1 MKFQQ
6 YPARLGR
13 RAIAAAGFALAL
25 VLMLAGCDA
34 GAAVVLPAG
43 RYDYVASHAT
53 PSGEDTIH
61 LSGIL
66 QIDSSDADSVRG
78 HWEVPQLH
86 PELRSRLAE
95 SGGIQ
100 LIAHPTYFGTLS
112 HEFRRSGT
120 GIACSGAYEWV
131 AEGGREETTPLS
143 CSVTAR

>member
-1 MKFQQ
+1 MKSQQ

-13 RAIAAAGFALAL
+13 RVLAAAGFALA
-25 VLMLAGCDA
+25 LAGCDA
-34 GAAVVLPAG
+34 GAAVVLPVG

-53 PSGEDTIH
+53 PSGEDTIQ

-66 QIDSSDADSVRG
+66 QIDSADPDSVRG
-78 HWEVPQLH
+78 HWEVSQLH
-86 PELRSRLAE
+86 PELRSRVAE

-112 HEFRRSGT
+112 HEFRQSGT
-120 GIACSGAYEWV
+120 GISCTGAYEWV
-131 AEGGREETTPLS
+131 AEGGRAETTPLS